1 LLLPPRVRVRV
12 RRGWRGR
19 EGHQGETARENWSGT
34 EKREEKG
41 DEIEVRELEEQRGQ
55 GKWTGVGEGGKWKL
69 L

>member
-41 DEIEVRELEEQRGQ
+41 DEIARRTERAGKMDRSGRRREMEAS
-55 GKWTGVGEGGKWKL
+55 VGRD
-69 L
+69 